1 VSAVVAIFAVVMG
14 AALQALLPAWSGM
27 GYAKTPILLG
37 IVLYYALT
45 RRRATALSIALL
57 TGFFKDALSLSP
69 LGCSALPFVLIA
81 YVLNH
86 YREEVFILHPITH
99 VIFGAAAAM
108 AADLL
113 AALLLAASVP
123 GANLGV
129 SSVMAR
135 SLGSALLGAA
145 ATPLVYR
152 LLWSLDLALGNV
164 DRRVAQWR

>member
-1 VSAVVAIFAVVMG
+1 MIIIFALLLG
-14 AALQALLPAWSGM
+14 SALQALIPAWSGM

-45 RRRATALSIALL
+45 RKRATALAVALT
-57 TGFFKDALSLSP
+57 TGIFKDALSLSP
-69 LGCSALPFVLIA
+69 FGCSALPFLLIA
-81 YVLNH
+81 YVLNL

-113 AALLLAASVP
+113 GALLLAATVA

-135 SLGSALLGAA
+135 SLGAGLLGAL
-145 ATPLVYR
+145 TVPIVYR
-152 LLWSLDLALGNV
+152 LLWRLDLALGNV
-164 DRRVAQWR
+164 DRRIAQWQ